1 MPCPRP
7 TEGCQDRGEPGDEV
21 DGGSELADAG
31 CWLAVLSAAA
41 AVTLAAV
48 AVRPLRKLRRE
59 VPVALDG
66 STAWALGVGR
76 WALGP
81 SSRQSLLIVSL
92 SSWMDVCHFHRL
104 KSISVTVIGSPNE
117 RLDPSYHVVAVL
129 SIGFTSYFQKYF
141 KSI

>member
-59 VPVALDG
+59 VPEALDG
-66 STAWALGVGR
+66 STACPLGVGRWALGVGR

-81 SSRQSLLIVSL
+81 SSHLSLSIVSQSSLMVMRYAWERENMFKQYAYSVYIDIL
-92 SSWMDVCHFHRL
+92 SHCYNGV
-104 KSISVTVIGSPNE
+104 K
-117 RLDPSYHVVAVL
+117 Y
-129 SIGFTSYFQKYF
+129 YFNYF
-141 KSI
+141 